1 MDILRFLG
9 LDRLNLLPAEAKRL
23 IGAFTVIETV
33 ILTLWLDALGI
44 GLGLLPDNQLL
55 AAGILFVGL
64 LVEHLIAGVA
74 GKV

>member
-23 IGAFTVIETV
+23 IAVFTGVEV
-33 ILTLWLDALGI
+33 VVLTLWLDALGI